1 MTNEIL
7 SGAIDLQIYRTSIS
21 SYLGCT
27 LYTTAHFTS
36 VLFISDTCFMIKV
49 KFPAQVDYQEMLYW
63 KEMFVAADVV
73 VAYFV
78 LSLFENL

>member
-7 SGAIDLQIYRTSIS
+7 SGAIDLQIYRTSIA

-27 LYTTAHFTS
+27 LYTTAHFT
-36 VLFISDTCFMIKV
+36 LFISDTCFMIKV
-49 KFPAQVDYQEMLYW
+49 KFPAQADYKEMLYW

-73 VAYFV
+73 VGYFV